1 MADKRNIIFIMN
13 PISGTTRKSGVSKI
27 IENTL
32 DKEYYDFSIV
42 ETKYRGH
49 ASEISETAKNNGVD
63 IVVAVGGGWH
73 C

>member
-32 DKEYYDFSIV
+32 DKEYYDFQLLKPSIEV
-42 ETKYRGH
+42 MHLKYQRRQRTMVW
-49 ASEISETAKNNGVD
+49 ILLLL
-63 IVVAVGGGWH
+63 
-73 C
+73 